1 MSKNGTDSSDE
12 EENEFNENATNE
24 EQTDVRDLP
33 SSDIDTLKIYMQ
45 EIGKTPL
52 LTQQEEVELANRVK
66 KGDAE
71 ARDRMIRS
79 NLRLVVKIA
88 SSYQSFGLPFL
99 DLISEGNIG
108 LINAI
113 ERFDPTKGG
122 KLSTYAAWWIKQ
134 SIKRAI
140 ANQSKTIRLPVH
152 LVDRI
157 AQMRQISKKLEEEL
171 EREPSNEE
179 IAMEMGTTVNR
190 IAHWKSIST
199 KAASLDAPVGEDDSD
214 FGDLISDENA
224 TTPFQDLDSKSV
236 TMQINNVLKQLPE
249 RDAEII
255 RMRFG
260 LDGERPK
267 TLETVGAH
275 FNITR
280 ERVRQLQN
288 LALKHMRNALSEMRR
303 QRTESDLKEER
314 KERDKNAIL
323 KEFLDKSVQ
332 DPEDKGKAE
341 E

>member
-1 MSKNGTDSSDE
+1 MSKEEMNFYDE
-12 EENEFNENATNE
+12 EDENLDAEGADGE
-24 EQTDVRDLP
+24 ETDVRDLP
-33 SSDIDTLKIYMQ
+33 SGDKDTLKIYMQ
-45 EIGKTPL
+45 EISRTPL
-52 LTQQEEVELANRVK
+52 LTLEEEADLARRIKV
-66 KGDAE
+66 GDMA
-71 ARDRMIRS
+71 ARDHMIRA

-88 SSYQSFGLPFL
+88 SSYQNFGLPLL

-108 LINAI
+108 LIKAI
-113 ERFDPTKGG
+113 ERFDLGKGG

-157 AQMRQISKKLEEEL
+157 AQMRQTAKRLSEEL
-171 EREPSNEE
+171 RREPMPEE
-179 IAMEMGTTVNR
+179 IAAEMGTTVNR
-190 IAHWKSIST
+190 IAHWNSIST
-199 KAASLDAPVGEDDSD
+199 KAASLDAPVGEDNSE

-236 TMQINNVLKQLPE
+236 TSQINSVLSKLPA

-260 LDGERPK
+260 LDGDRPR
-267 TLETVGAH
+267 TLEAVGAH

-288 LALKHMRNALSEMRR
+288 LALRQMRKVLAEMQR
-303 QRTESDLKEER
+303 QRTQDDLKEEQAE
-314 KERDKNAIL
+314 KDKNAIL
-323 KEFLDKSVQ
+323 KEFISKSR
-332 DPEDKGKAE
+332 DRKEDKTKE
-341 E
+341 